1 MRSEVNKFHQL
12 LLRVLLSVLLFTPFP
27 PTMLPFSPFCWVFS
41 RLCQSRAGV
50 LKSHN
55 VCIMIPICRG
65 NKYFVSLYLPDI
77 SSMRRDMWSVLFPW
91 KQPVEFTALMRIET
105 AANLWSSSAAEALS
119 SPPPP
124 FIVHLTN
131 IHHGV
136 GSASK
141 WNYLGPRQVYPE
153 QPQYVCSLDLHPL

>member
-119 SPPPP
+119 SPPPL

-141 WNYLGPRQVYPE
+141 WNYLGPRQVYPG
-153 QPQYVCSLDLHPL
+153 QPQYVT